1 MKPFTM
7 QKQQKPCS
15 YKPLLPCLFLFS
27 QKLTSRKIFI
37 QKLIL
42 IKLVSLEEYS
52 FRRVLFP
59 KTLAF
64 LFDQRQPVNYDLDEE
79 IDKEEVDKALQ
90 MVE

>member
-1 MKPFTM
+1 M
-7 QKQQKPCS
+7 
-15 YKPLLPCLFLFS
+15 
-27 QKLTSRKIFI
+27 
-37 QKLIL
+37 

-52 FRRVLFP
+52 FKRVLFP

-64 LFDQRQPVNYDLDEE
+64 LFNQRQPVNYDLDEE